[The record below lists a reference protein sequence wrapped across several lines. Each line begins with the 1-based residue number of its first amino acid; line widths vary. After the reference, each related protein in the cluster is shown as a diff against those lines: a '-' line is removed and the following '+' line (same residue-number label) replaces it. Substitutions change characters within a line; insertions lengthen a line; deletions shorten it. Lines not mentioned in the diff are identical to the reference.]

1 MGTMADPEELLDA
14 LHALG
19 AIRAPTA
26 PERERMAHEART
38 RELWRLETA
47 QYLAGVV
54 ELQLLMAGGAAADAV
69 EEQTPATA
77 TPILLAGWK
86 WFSGGAA
93 PDDDARVGLLAVLA
107 HRLNEM
113 LMLMVARWRKGEGD
127 ELLSPLL
134 MPSLAIAS
142 TLEQLLKATA
152 EETSGNPDPRR
163 ELGEVAEHL
172 RHTADVLESMTPAE
186 HLKPDRREPAAAFRR
201 GILRPD
207 AG

>member
-14 LHALG
+14 LNALG

-54 ELQLLMAGGAAADAV
+54 ELQLLMAGGGAADAV

-86 WFSGGAA
+86 WFSGGGA

-152 EETSGNPDPRR
+152 EETSGDPDPRR
-163 ELGEVAEHL
+163 ELGEVAEQ
-172 RHTADVLESMTPAE
+172 
-186 HLKPDRREPAAAFRR
+186 
-201 GILRPD
+201 
-207 AG
+207 

>member
-19 AIRAPTA
+19 AIRAATA
-26 PERERMAHEART
+26 QERERMAYEAGT
-38 RELWRLETA
+38 REVWRLGTA
-47 QYLAGVV
+47 QHLAGVV
-54 ELQLLMAGGAAADAV
+54 ELELLMAGGTAADAV

-77 TPILLAGWK
+77 TPILLAGWE

-93 PDDDARVGLLAVLA
+93 PGDDARRAAVSPGA
-107 HRLNEM
+107 PVERM
-113 LMLMVARWRKGEGD
+113 LMLMVTRWRKGEGD

-134 MPSLAIAS
+134 MPSHAIAG

-152 EETSGNPDPRR
+152 GETSGDPDPRR

-172 RHTADVLESMTPAE
+172 RHTANVLDSS
-186 HLKPDRREPAAAFRR
+186 R
-201 GILRPD
+201 
-207 AG
+207 

>member
-54 ELQLLMAGGAAADAV
+54 ELQLLMAGGTAADAV

-86 WFSGGAA
+86 WFSGGGA

-163 ELGEVAEHL
+163 KLGEVPSTSGTQ
-172 RHTADVLESMTPAE
+172 RTCSSP
-186 HLKPDRREPAAAFRR
+186 
-201 GILRPD
+201 
-207 AG
+207 

>member
-26 PERERMAHEART
+26 HERERMAHEART
-38 RELWRLETA
+38 RELWRLETV
-47 QYLAGVV
+47 QHLAGVV
-54 ELQLLMAGGAAADAV
+54 ELQLLMAGGTAADAV

-77 TPILLAGWK
+77 TPILLAGWE

-93 PDDDARVGLLAVLA
+93 PDDDARVGLLSVLA

-152 EETSGNPDPRR
+152 EETSGDPIRD
-163 ELGEVAEHL
+163 GSSASL
-172 RHTADVLESMTPAE
+172 RGTYGTQRTCSS
-186 HLKPDRREPAAAFRR
+186 R
-201 GILRPD
+201 
-207 AG
+207 

>member
-26 PERERMAHEART
+26 QERERMAHEART

-54 ELQLLMAGGAAADAV
+54 ELQLLMAGGAGADAV

-86 WFSGGAA
+86 WFSGGGA

-142 TLEQLLKATA
+142 TARATA
-152 EETSGNPDPRR
+152 QGDRGGNQW
-163 ELGEVAEHL
+163 
-172 RHTADVLESMTPAE
+172 
-186 HLKPDRREPAAAFRR
+186 
-201 GILRPD
+201 
-207 AG
+207 